1 MSFCKKCGNKLDEKA
16 VLCPKCGASVQPRVV
31 LNDDNN
37 SAIRMLIPVGRS
49 GLAIAAGYAGL
60 LSFIPGVGLA
70 AIVLG
75 VLALRDIKA
84 HPEKHGA
91 GRAWTGIILGVIFSL
106 FSLMIFSLMIIRAA
120 GD

>member
-1 MSFCKKCGNKLDEKA
+1 MAFCKNCGNKLDEKA
-16 VLCPKCGASVQPRVV
+16 VMCPKCGASVQPKVV

-37 SAIRMLIPVGRS
+37 AVVRMLIPVGRS

-60 LSFIPGVGLA
+60 LSFIPGVGIA

-91 GRAWTGIILGVIFSL
+91 GRAWTGIILGVLFL
-106 FSLMIFSLMIIRAA
+106 FSLMIISAA

>member
-16 VLCPKCGASVQPRVV
+16 VLCPKCGASVQPKVV
-31 LNDDNN
+31 LNDDDNAAT
-37 SAIRMLIPVGRS
+37 SIIGMLVPIGRS

-91 GRAWTGIILGVIFSL
+91 GRAWTGIILGVLFSL
-106 FSLMIFSLMIIRAA
+106 FSLMIICAA

>member
-106 FSLMIFSLMIIRAA
+106 FSLMIIRAA